1 MISYTVVIASSG
13 KRDLISFFCLNLAPH
28 LPFPSFVPLAFT
40 TRLAVLEEWA
50 VIRLWSPAVPDL
62 PWPSHTISTCL
73 EVVVGDAVVAGGHGA
88 GIGVG
93 AGRIVVVGIQSM
105 ALVQ

>member
-1 MISYTVVIASSG
+1 MNGPSLPVIFRQPSINIHLYPSRMISYTVVIASSG

-62 PWPSHTISTCL
+62 P
-73 EVVVGDAVVAGGHGA
+73 
-88 GIGVG
+88 
-93 AGRIVVVGIQSM
+93 
-105 ALVQ
+105 